1 MTGMARLLANVP
13 YYVHPQA
20 LVSPVLTSVEFNQAA
35 LTPSGIPRLLS
46 KVLQVAAPN
55 AVSDQPSS

>member
-20 LVSPVLTSVEFNQAA
+20 LVSPVLTSVEFKAA
-35 LTPSGIPRLLS
+35 LC
-46 KVLQVAAPN
+46 
-55 AVSDQPSS
+55 